1 MQRPNISDFL
11 DLEPN
16 FEQTSTNNYSPYK
29 TYQNS
34 YKEDFL
40 QPRKVPRNLPVYQN
54 MVRNPDIM
62 KINHSQTFNENP
74 LNEPHME
81 PQITPIH
88 LLEGFKKSQHTP
100 ISELNLEDSNDI
112 MSNKSKLKTSSKGR
126 SNEKSNENSNEKS
139 NEKSNENSHVHTCS
153 SPCVHI
159 MNHINECPVC
169 KKMYNTNNNNSYIYI
184 IVIVLLVLFIML
196 LLKKIMNI

>member
-16 FEQTSTNNYSPYK
+16 FEQAGGNNYSPYK

-34 YKEDFL
+34 YKENFL
-40 QPRKVPRNLPVYQN
+40 QQRKIPRNLPVYQN

-62 KINHSQTFNENP
+62 KINHPHTFHENP

-112 MSNKSKLKTSSKGR
+112 MSNKSKLKKSSKGN
-126 SNEKSNENSNEKS
+126 SKGNSNGNS
-139 NEKSNENSHVHTCS
+139 NGNSHIHTSS